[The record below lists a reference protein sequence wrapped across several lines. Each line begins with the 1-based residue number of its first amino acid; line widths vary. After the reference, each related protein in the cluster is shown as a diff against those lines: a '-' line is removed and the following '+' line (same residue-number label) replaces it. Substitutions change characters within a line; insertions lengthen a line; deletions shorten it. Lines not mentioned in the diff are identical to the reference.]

1 MPKQVYKIEH
11 FHGGINDQA
20 DPRDIEDSQLEVA
33 TDVCVD
39 EVGRIKPLG
48 GTTGHTTIQAPAAAT
63 ISAGYGLFTFG
74 HDKDAGQAGGGG
86 SGADVPCEYVLIQDA
101 SSAADIAI
109 YNGGTNGDA
118 STGSGADS
126 WGEAKIDLGG
136 ESGAK
141 AVFYSADGAVRVAD
155 ASHKNTTPK
164 WYGYIDKNLYNK
176 VPSHSLE
183 IDDGGTTYG
192 SGSALALRNHASS
205 GSETNWLNGV
215 GAYGVAAGGV
225 INSATVTYSGG
236 GFSSAS
242 TMFAIP
248 SVSGDGAASITG
260 NGNDYLTSITGWFS
274 ADASIESPNYGS
286 ISTTAPNNSSN
297 RGFNLNITTP
307 ANDSSTWIA
316 DTYQVGFSLVY
327 DNNQE
332 SLLYI
337 PNANHTFTVAAG
349 DSVIMSAYMESLA
362 NTSALNKRVTG
373 GRVYFKVLDSND
385 EWRLLCDMNVFKGLR
400 ARLDSDDWSPWGE
413 YAANDLKTCDT
424 TVATDLFRACESIAM
439 NSDTYRSINGYGPD
453 ETSISNNSYA
463 CATVVGRTAYIGNVN
478 RKNDEGKTVIQG
490 DAMYKS
496 VPGKFDVFPNS
507 YKIEVNVRDG
517 EDIVALESF
526 ADRILQFK
534 QRTLYIINVGGAFE
548 FLEDKQSFKGV
559 THPAAVCK
567 TDFGVAWANNMG
579 CYLYDGRSVKNLL
592 EKNGQK
598 VIKDSTWQSFFTDNG
613 MVGYLPKKRQIVV
626 VKDSSASSAGDCF
639 LYDMVTRSWVKGD
652 SKFNDSALKT
662 NFITDWNNDLVY
674 AYNNGGTPNLYKW
687 DPDPDASGTFK
698 FETKDVDFGHPGIR
712 KKVHRVRISY
722 KGNGSTVSVEYRRN
736 GDNDTLKPFY
746 RTTTTGATDG
756 TNSDTTPLVDVGVDD
771 WVTAELKPVSASDS
785 NNLNSFQL
793 VFGGTSV
800 ADFEINDI
808 SIIYRLKTVK

>member
-109 YNGGTNGDA
+109 YNGGTNGDD

-155 ASHKNTTPK
+155 ASHNNTEPQ
-164 WYGYIDKNLYNK
+164 WYGYIDKQLYHR
-176 VPSHSLE
+176 VPSHSGLNIE
-183 IDDGGTTYG
+183 SG
-192 SGSALALRNHASS
+192 SGYPGATNSAIT
-205 GSETNWLNGV
+205 GGWLNGQFD
-215 GAYGVAAGGV
+215 YT
-225 INSATVTYSGG
+225 ISGG
-236 GFSSAS
+236 G
-242 TMFAIP
+242 AIN
-248 SVSGDGAASITG
+248 AASIDFSGGGYSKVTKLTSTAAFALASG
-260 NGNDYLTSITGWFS
+260 SGGSVDFATNGDYLTTITGWY
-274 ADASIESPNYGS
+274 ATNAEIEAPEAGS
-286 ISTTAPNNSSN
+286 NSTAAPAANK
-297 RGFNLNITTP
+297 RQWNLNIAATP
-307 ANDSSTWIA
+307 SNDSSTWIA
-316 DTYQVGFSLVY
+316 DTYQIALSLIY
-327 DNNQE
+327 DGNQE
-332 SLLYI
+332 SLLHV
-337 PNANHTFTVAAG
+337 PASTHEFTVAEG
-349 DSVIMSAYMESLA
+349 DSVQMVAYMENLS
-362 NTSALNKRVTG
+362 NSTALSPRVTG
-373 GRVYFKVLDSND
+373 GRAYFRVSGSDE
-385 EWRLLCDMNVFKGLR
+385 EWRLLAEMDVYNGLR
-400 ARLDSDDWSPWGE
+400 ANLTTDEWAGWGE
-413 YAANDLKTCDT
+413 YAVNDLKTCT
-424 TVATDLFRACESIAM
+424 TSLTAGNVICESITM

-453 ETSISNNSYA
+453 EPSISNNSYA
-463 CATVVGRTAYIGNVN
+463 CATVVGRTVYVGNV
-478 RKNDEGKTVIQG
+478 RRIDKSGTIVIQG

-496 VPGKFDVFPNS
+496 IPGKFDVFPSSN
-507 YKIEVNVRDG
+507 KIEVNVRDG

-534 QRTLYIINVGGAFE
+534 QRTLYIINVGGPFE

-567 TDFGVAWANNMG
+567 TDFGVAWANSMG

-785 NNLNSFQL
+785 NNLNSFQI